1 MRHALSL
8 EGSSETRVSW
18 IAAIE
23 RSELHCHVI
32 EISGVSI
39 QLLVLIQGLVM
50 AKDGG
55 SILTTGQSIRW
66 SEVAAHTRTGGEQRG
81 IHLVRGDGSSE
92 RTHEILAACLE
103 MAEGEWKYSH
113 VEWFLL
119 ERSTTNRHGPPG

>member
-8 EGSSETRVSW
+8 EGPSETRVSW

-55 SILTTGQSIRW
+55 SILTIGQSIRW
-66 SEVAAHTRTGGEQRG
+66 SEAAARTRTGGEQRG
-81 IHLVRGDGSSE
+81 IHLARGDGSSE
-92 RTHEILAACLE
+92 HMHEI
-103 MAEGEWKYSH
+103 
-113 VEWFLL
+113 F
-119 ERSTTNRHGPPG
+119 

>member
-32 EISGVSI
+32 ERSGVAI

-66 SEVAAHTRTGGEQRG
+66 SEVVAHTRTGGAQSG
-81 IHLVRGDGSSE
+81 IDLVWGDGASA
-92 RTHEILAACLE
+92 RYHGRLGGCLE
-103 MAEGEWKYSH
+103 
-113 VEWFLL
+113 
-119 ERSTTNRHGPPG
+119 